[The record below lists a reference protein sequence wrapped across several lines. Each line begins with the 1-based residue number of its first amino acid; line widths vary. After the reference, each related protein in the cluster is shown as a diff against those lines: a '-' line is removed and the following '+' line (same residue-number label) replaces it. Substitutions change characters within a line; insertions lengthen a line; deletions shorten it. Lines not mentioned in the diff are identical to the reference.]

1 MRLLAHL
8 NFVGVFLFRFYF
20 SSNVR
25 KHFRCVCG
33 YFILDFTLNVVYL
46 FLDRILYYH
55 MQNLISRNVR
65 KHKIID
71 FLISMQRKVSQF
83 LTQCCMSNAYLML
96 STCYKILGRL
106 ISNEHINLTVTFY
119 RCLFSF
125 ETLINFFF
133 VHVARL
139 TFVTSFTTLF
149 ITLKCMISYC
159 RQEKFSFVLT

>member
-1 MRLLAHL
+1 
-8 NFVGVFLFRFYF
+8 
-20 SSNVR
+20 
-25 KHFRCVCG
+25 
-33 YFILDFTLNVVYL
+33 
-46 FLDRILYYH
+46 
-55 MQNLISRNVR
+55 
-65 KHKIID
+65 
-71 FLISMQRKVSQF
+71 MQRKVSQF

-119 RCLFSF
+119 RCLFSL

-159 RQEKFSFVLT
+159 RQEKFSFVLTWRNFLFFFFCCFWWDFYFESIHYSGISFNLILNSMRIILFRWRDCSRLWLASSFTTFFVPC